1 MPCGDHCRGISRSSR
16 SRRLG
21 KPKRSC
27 ADATRR
33 TRRCAVLGWRWS
45 WRGIRA
51 DLLGK
56 SGRSLGCTLR
66 RSASGASAG
75 RRRGF
80 LSETGRDRG
89 GRGLFPPQIV
99 AQVKAI
105 ACELPASRDL
115 PLSRFSILEIRRTAL
130 AEGIVEAVGASTIWR
145 WLDQDALRPWRHHPW
160 IFPRDP
166 HFAEK
171 AGTVLDLYER
181 VWEGAPLG
189 PRDYVIC
196 ADEKTSIQ
204 ARHRRHPTTP
214 PQPHKVMRV
223 EHEYERGG
231 AVVYLAAMDV
241 FGGKVMGHLS
251 DKTGIEPFNGLLDLV
266 MNAEP
271 YASADRVFW
280 IVDNGSSHHPGT
292 FPARLAER
300 YPNAIA
306 VHLPVHASW
315 LNQIEIFFSILQRK
329 VLTPNDFPNTDAVK
343 ERILRFEQHYNVM
356 AEPFHWTFTRDK
368 LNDLERRLNLAA

>member
-1 MPCGDHCRGISRSSR
+1 
-16 SRRLG
+16 
-21 KPKRSC
+21 
-27 ADATRR
+27 
-33 TRRCAVLGWRWS
+33 
-45 WRGIRA
+45 
-51 DLLGK
+51 
-56 SGRSLGCTLR
+56 
-66 RSASGASAG
+66 
-75 RRRGF
+75 
-80 LSETGRDRG
+80 
-89 GRGLFPPQIV
+89 V

-115 PLSRFSILEIRRTAL
+115 PLSRFSIPEIRRTVL
-130 AEGIVEAVGASTIWR
+130 SEGILEAVGASTIWR

-166 HFAEK
+166 HFAAK
-171 AGTVLDLYER
+171 AGRVLDLYER
-181 VWEGAPLG
+181 VWQGAPLG

-214 PQPHKVMRV
+214 PQPRKVMRV

-241 FGGKVMGHLS
+241 FRGRVTGRIS
-251 DKTGIEPFNGLLDLV
+251 PTSGIEPFNALVDLL
-266 MNAEP
+266 MRREP

-292 FPARLAER
+292 FPARLSGR

-329 VLTPNDFPNTDAVK
+329 VLTPNDFPHTDAVK
-343 ERILRFEQHYNVM
+343 ERILRFEQHYNAA